1 MIILYL
7 LLQRIEENPWG
18 VFEKEGSVREAES
31 LSVGSGEGESGS
43 QWRLA
48 VGAHVWNKGHIL
60 MFESRTEFPLVSLQ
74 YLEWPVNNDRLNW
87 KQREK
92 LASITMQDLSETA
105 QFNQIPAMIILIQ
118 HSKQ

>member
-1 MIILYL
+1 M
-7 LLQRIEENPWG
+7 QRIEENPWSI
-18 VFEKEGSVREAES
+18 FKKEGSVWEAEC
-31 LSVGSGEGESGS
+31 LSVGPGECEGSS

-60 MFESRTEFPLVSLQ
+60 MFESRTEFPLVSLH
-74 YLEWPVNNDRLNW
+74 YLVWPVNNDRLNW

-92 LASITMQDLSETA
+92 LTSITMQDLSETA

>member
-1 MIILYL
+1 M
-7 LLQRIEENPWG
+7 QRIEENPWG

-74 YLEWPVNNDRLNW
+74 YLVWPVNNW

-92 LASITMQDLSETA
+92 LTLITIQDLSETA

-118 HSKQ
+118 HSKW